1 MAQNVQIR
9 TVASP
14 LVAASL
20 DPRVIAARVKL
31 AELLKET
38 VGKSG
43 HELALANCRAE
54 GQRVLLSVLETIRQE
69 LLHSK
74 APN

>member
-1 MAQNVQIR
+1 MTVPTIRNV
-9 TVASP
+9 AAP

-20 DPRVIAARVKL
+20 DPRIIAARVKL

-38 VGKSG
+38 VGKTG
-43 HELALANCRAE
+43 HEEKLASARAE

-69 LLHSK
+69 LLHGK
-74 APN
+74 VPN